1 MVDQLAAIAL
11 ALVVALAF
19 PSRTSGELD
28 QYMYGK
34 DFLASNNVESV
45 AVDKL
50 SYLPSDGGVGSYSHF
65 ADGETWW

>member
-1 MVDQLAAIAL
+1 MVNQLAAKAL

-28 QYMYGK
+28 QYGK
-34 DFLASNNVESV
+34 DFLASNNIESV

-50 SYLPSDGGVGSYSHF
+50 SYLPSCGVGSYSHF